1 MLVLWVTAAV
11 VGTSV
16 GVVYRIAILGQ
27 LICLVVTIVSIGERF
42 SVVEGG
48 GLARVNFVRVCT
60 VSQMIR
66 FEMITVC
73 QFLRLGRILDFEFD
87 RACVI
92 CAVSALVA
100 EDVVVVLV
108 EQVVFVAV
116 VGAIL
121 ITIFLPLIVTLFFR
135 QGGTSCCSGTR
146 LFLYQVLVIFRGV
159 ICFLMFFVCI
169 FDGSCRSLPIIFIF
183 PFSQQTI
190 FCFILRVFFIFRID

>member
-27 LICLVVTIVSIGERF
+27 LICLIVTIVSIGERF
-42 SVVEGG
+42 PVVEGG

-60 VSQMIR
+60 VSKMIR

-116 VGAIL
+116 V
-121 ITIFLPLIVTLFFR
+121 
-135 QGGTSCCSGTR
+135 
-146 LFLYQVLVIFRGV
+146 
-159 ICFLMFFVCI
+159 
-169 FDGSCRSLPIIFIF
+169 
-183 PFSQQTI
+183 
-190 FCFILRVFFIFRID
+190 